1 MRLQKL
7 PNELKIL
14 QFFSLPNICAIIHY
28 LISLIYFKINL
39 KNNLKSQ
46 IAINSNE
53 VFALTQ
59 SNIQILLCKE
69 GIKEN
74 KHIFLLYIWLLYF
87 WLFVSWAPCR
97 QSCLFLDMLIKKD
110 IHLSVWRWFLDC
122 WTPPPGHCGACLW
135 ERWWSGENV
144 LFHLSCL
151 TSFLCAHSV
160 TQQGGGGQLF
170 GRKHCF
176 HGQWGVR
183 GLKKTSLLYSDGT
196 FSAFLLFL

>member
-122 WTPPPGHCGACLW
+122 WTPPQDTVVPVCESVDDLVKMSYFTCHVW
-135 ERWWSGENV
+135 
-144 LFHLSCL
+144 HL
-151 TSFLCAHSV
+151 
-160 TQQGGGGQLF
+160 
-170 GRKHCF
+170 
-176 HGQWGVR
+176 
-183 GLKKTSLLYSDGT
+183 
-196 FSAFLLFL
+196 FSAPTAWPSRGAGDNCLGGSTVFMDSGGSED